1 MTVKDLHI
9 GQNSVSFD
17 GWLTLKTALMT
28 ALPKRPSRLSI
39 LHLDISER
47 FGNVTFVSSFP
58 ISLTQNSL
66 AMRNLSLTKS
76 TLNGEPNSKN
86 EGNKDV
92 LFDIFLKMEHVTLTS
107 QKPIKKSCLEN
118 FVLELKKQDLEKSI
132 KLKSLDLR
140 QANFHL

>member
-1 MTVKDLHI
+1 MYNPLCRNTVQCRIFAADYSISTRPLASGLVTVKDLHI

-86 EGNKDV
+86 EGNK
-92 LFDIFLKMEHVTLTS
+92 
-107 QKPIKKSCLEN
+107 
-118 FVLELKKQDLEKSI
+118 
-132 KLKSLDLR
+132 
-140 QANFHL
+140 